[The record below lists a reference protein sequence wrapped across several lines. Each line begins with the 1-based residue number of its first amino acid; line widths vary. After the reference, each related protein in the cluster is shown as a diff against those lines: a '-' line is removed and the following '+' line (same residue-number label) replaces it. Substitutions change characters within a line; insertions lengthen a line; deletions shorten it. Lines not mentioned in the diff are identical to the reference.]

1 MSGYLQSRSF
11 THGSLYT
18 SCLFCHA
25 DLGANHFLPTFPVG
39 RRLAF
44 DPTKGR
50 LWVICTHCGRWNLS
64 PLEERW
70 EAIDESERLFRGT
83 RLRMSTDNIGLA
95 QFRGGFELVRIGP
108 ALLPEIASWRYGT
121 RLARFD
127 ADHPRPRGILIRGAQ
142 LVVRATA
149 GALVG
154 YAHSVGFSDDAV
166 LRMRTFR
173 RGRGVLLRAHDE
185 YGRQIVVRYEHLG
198 AAELVRPEQDAPW
211 QLRLHHDAGI
221 ATLSESPALR
231 AAGKMLAT
239 LNFGVASH
247 AEVDHAIAKLDDAG
261 DPEGYFARV
270 ASLAMRTSWGRFP
283 DAPAHGE
290 HQPRGSFAERLAL
303 QLANRSFWGRGGTG
317 SEEQTPLYRLP
328 AVDRL
333 ALEMAANEDIE
344 RRALRGELE
353 ALHAAWK
360 EAEEIAAISDELFT
374 DGVFEEFKRQYFE
387 RLAQGS

>member
-1 MSGYLQSRSF
+1 M
-11 THGSLYT
+11 YT

-44 DPTKGR
+44 DPKKGR
-50 LWVICTHCGRWNLS
+50 LWVLCTHCGRWNLT

-83 RLRMSTDNIGLA
+83 RLRMSSDNIGLA

-127 ADHPRPRGILIRGAQ
+127 PERPAPRGFLVRGTH
-142 LVVRATA
+142 LVARAAA

-154 YAHSVGFSDDAV
+154 YAHSVGFSDEAV

-173 RGRGVLLRAHDE
+173 RGRGVLLRARDE
-185 YGRQIVVRYEHLG
+185 YGRSIVVRYAHLG
-198 AAELVRPEQDAPW
+198 AAELIRPEQDAPW
-211 QLRLHHDAGI
+211 QLRLQHDAGV

-231 AAGKMLAT
+231 AAGKMLAA
-239 LNFGVASH
+239 LNFGVASQ
-247 AEVDHAIAKLDDAG
+247 AEVQHAIAKLDDAG

-283 DAPAHGE
+283 NAPAHE
-290 HQPRGSFAERLAL
+290 DSQLRGTFAERLAL

-344 RRALRGELE
+344 RRAMQGELD

-360 EAEEIAAISDELFT
+360 EAEEIAAIADEMFT
-374 DGVFEEFKRQYFE
+374 DGVLEEFKRQYFE
-387 RLAQGS
+387 RLARAEE